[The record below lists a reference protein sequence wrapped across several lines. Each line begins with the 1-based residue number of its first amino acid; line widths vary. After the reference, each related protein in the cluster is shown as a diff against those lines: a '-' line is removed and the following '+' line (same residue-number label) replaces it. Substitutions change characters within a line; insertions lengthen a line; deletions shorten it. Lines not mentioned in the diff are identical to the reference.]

1 MEGFEP
7 VKKQG
12 CFGGPQNSGPQ
23 NDAIFEG
30 FRILRVARVGNFI
43 RSLHVEICLK
53 LFEHNRKETSKKSP
67 RILQFSSTVSSRTCQ
82 LKSPSAHGTLV
93 LVGGVNDGYGPSET
107 KGVLNAVTFPHV

>member
-53 LFEHNRKETSKKSP
+53 FLSTTEKKPTKNRHESFSFLQLFPPGLARWKV
-67 RILQFSSTVSSRTCQ
+67 RALTV
-82 LKSPSAHGTLV
+82 P
-93 LVGGVNDGYGPSET
+93 
-107 KGVLNAVTFPHV
+107 